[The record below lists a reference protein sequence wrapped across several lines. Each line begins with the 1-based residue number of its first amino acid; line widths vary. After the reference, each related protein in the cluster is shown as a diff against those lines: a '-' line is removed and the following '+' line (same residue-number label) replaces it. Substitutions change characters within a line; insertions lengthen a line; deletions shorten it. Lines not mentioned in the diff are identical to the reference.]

1 MRINK
6 YIALSTGISRR
17 MADKAVAAGRATIND
32 RPAETGSDVKDTD
45 TVELDGRVIT
55 PAVNTVTVMFHK
67 PVGCVVSRDGQGSLT
82 IYDLLPDEYR
92 LLKPIGR
99 LDKNSSGLLLLTND
113 GQLANELT
121 HPRYSKIKIYEVTLG
136 KPLAPLHRQM
146 INDHGINLEDGN
158 SQLALERLVD
168 GDDTQWRITMKEG
181 RNRQIRRT
189 FASLNYY
196 VAKLHRTTFGAYH
209 LGELPVRQT
218 ELLASQTAN

>member
-6 YIALSTGISRR
+6 YLAQSTGISRR
-17 MADKAVAAGRATIND
+17 MADKAVAAGRVTIND
-32 RPAETGSDVKDTD
+32 QPAEAGSAAGENDIVQ
-45 TVELDGRVIT
+45 LDGRLIA
-55 PAVNTVTVMFHK
+55 PAVETVTVMFHK

-82 IYDLLPDEYR
+82 IYDLLLDEYR

-121 HPRYSKIKIYEVTLG
+121 HPRYAKTKIYEVSLG

-158 SQLALERLVD
+158 SQLNLERLLD
-168 GDDTQWRITMKEG
+168 GDDTRWRVTMQEG

-189 FASLNYY
+189 FASLNYH
-196 VAKLHRTTFGAYH
+196 VAALHRTNFGSYT
-209 LGELPVRQT
+209 LGDLKPRQT
-218 ELLASQTAN
+218 RVI

>member
-6 YIALSTGISRR
+6 YLAQSTGISRR
-17 MADKAVAAGRATIND
+17 MADKAVAAGRVTIND
-32 RPAETGSDVKDTD
+32 QPAEAGSAASENDIVQ
-45 TVELDGRVIT
+45 LDGRTVA
-55 PAVNTVTVMFHK
+55 PAVETVTVMFHK

-121 HPRYSKIKIYEVTLG
+121 HPRYAKTKIYEVSLG

-158 SQLALERLVD
+158 SQLNLERLID
-168 GDDTQWRITMKEG
+168 GDDTRWRVTMQEG

-189 FASLNYY
+189 FASLNYH
-196 VAKLHRTTFGAYH
+196 VAALHRTNFGSYT
-209 LGELPVRQT
+209 LGDLKPRQT
-218 ELLASQTAN
+218 QVI

>member
-6 YIALSTGISRR
+6 FIAGATGISRR
-17 MADKAVAAGRATIND
+17 MADKAVLAGRVTVNGM
-32 RPAETGSDVKDTD
+32 PAEAGSMATETD
-45 TVELDGRVIT
+45 IIELDGKVLKPLAAPLTI
-55 PAVNTVTVMFHK
+55 MFHK
-67 PVGCVVSRDGQGSLT
+67 PVGCVVSREGQGSLT

-99 LDKNSSGLLLLTND
+99 LDKNTSGLLLLTND

-121 HPRYSKIKIYEVTLG
+121 HPRYAKTKIYEVTLG

-158 SQLALERLVD
+158 SQLSLERLFD
-168 GDDTQWRITMKEG
+168 GDDTRWRIIMHEG

-189 FASLNYY
+189 FESLSYY
-196 VAKLHRTTFGAYH
+196 VAALHRTNFGNYN
-209 LGELPVRQT
+209 LGDLQPRKTLICKV
-218 ELLASQTAN
+218 ND